1 MVIEEEEEEKL
12 VKGKKVRVEVLI
24 LFMKEYVNK
33 LEFRNNCYL
42 IIKD

>member
-33 LEFRNNCYL
+33 LK
-42 IIKD
+42 IIVIW

>member
-1 MVIEEEEEEKL
+1 MVIEEEEEEEKL

-33 LEFRNNCYL
+33 LK
-42 IIKD
+42 IIVIW

>member
-33 LEFRNNCYL
+33 LDL
-42 IIKD
+42 IVIW

>member
-12 VKGKKVRVEVLI
+12 FKGKKVRVEVLI

-33 LEFRNNCYL
+33 LEL
-42 IIKD
+42 IVI

>member
-33 LEFRNNCYL
+33 LEL
-42 IIKD
+42 IVI

>member
-33 LEFRNNCYL
+33 LE
-42 IIKD
+42 IIVI

>member
-33 LEFRNNCYL
+33 LEL
-42 IIKD
+42 IVIW